1 MLGKVGDAMM
11 PRIRKP
17 KRYPRRPWTEQDDTY
32 LTSHYHI
39 KPPRIVAR
47 MLKRTVQ
54 SVFARA
60 SHLGITY
67 TGHRLALTP
76 TQVEVMLGVSKPT
89 LARRQAS
96 PRPVWVMLGVS
107 KPTLARRL
115 TDKAVSTIPH
125 HRVGRYIEIYENELM
140 HWLNTGNILGFDRA
154 KIDPS
159 LHRMYD
165 AWRSQVITTAE
176 INAECAPLMDQWNT
190 TRINAPDVVCMMP
203 GHINALRKDDVFAWA
218 YRWGYLIPPWSSPR
232 FLVIKAAWDTEWMM
246 KCEIYEHMTYTD
258 FSRKVKAYITHETH
272 TTIRRGELCT
282 RLAALGMHDLAKRWQ
297 SVPIP
302 WQELMR
308 DYERS
313 LK

>member
-1 MLGKVGDAMM
+1 MTL
-11 PRIRKP
+11 PRIRKPRPP
-17 KRYPRRPWTEQDDTY
+17 KRYPRRPWTNEEDVYLASTY
-32 LTSHYHI
+32 HN
-39 KPPRIVAR
+39 KPPRIIAR
-47 MLKRTVQ
+47 QLRRTVH
-54 SVFARA
+54 SIFARA
-60 SHLGITY
+60 CDLGITY

-76 TQVEVMLGVSKPT
+76 TQVE
-89 LARRQAS
+89 
-96 PRPVWVMLGVS
+96 VMLGVS

-140 HWLNTGNILGFDRA
+140 RWLNTGNILGFDRA

-176 INAECAPLMDQWNT
+176 INAECAPLMDQWST
-190 TRINAPDVVCMMP
+190 TRINAPDIVCMMP
-203 GHINALRKDDVFAWA
+203 GHINALRKDDVYAWA
-218 YRWGYLIPPWSSPR
+218 YRWGYLIPPWASPR

-258 FSRKVKAYITHETH
+258 FSRKVKAHITHETH
-272 TTIRRGELCT
+272 TTIHRGELCA